1 MKNKVWTAYI
11 LGLHII
17 IIAVVLFPDQVNK
30 VYEKVGVLEHSSGHD
45 YYIDFQWNSYA
56 NRSKT
61 LKKESNQ
68 LIFFGNSLTNGLCV
82 ESLFQGVNMGVSGET
97 IRNAKKKIGSIQNL
111 DNKRI
116 VVSFGIND
124 IPGDTREILADYD
137 EFLSLLPASSTVY
150 LSSVLPINE
159 EAFYEKSKDRKSNS
173 QIKEL
178 NEQLEKFCHKK
189 ANVIFVD
196 ASKYLNDSTG
206 ELPNNFHLGDGL
218 HLNEN
223 GNLHWAKGLCEGIE
237 TKSAGY
243 LISRAEN

>member
-1 MKNKVWTAYI
+1 MKTKAWTAYI

-17 IIAVVLFPDQVNK
+17 IIAVILFPDQVNK
-30 VYEKVGVLEHSSGHD
+30 IYEKVGVLEHSSGHD

-124 IPGDTREILADYD
+124 IPGDTRDILADYD
-137 EFLSLLPASSTVY
+137 EFLSLLPESSTIY

-159 EAFYEKSKDRKSNS
+159 EAFHEKSKDQKSNR

-178 NEQLEKFCHKK
+178 NEQLEEFCHNR

-206 ELPNNFHLGDGL
+206 ELRDNFHLGDGL
-218 HLNEN
+218 HLNES
-223 GNLHWAKGLCEGIE
+223 GNLQWAKGLCEGIE
-237 TKSAGY
+237 TKSGGY
-243 LISRAEN
+243 FISRAGN